1 LIVINMK
8 RAHVRHHD
16 KHRDERE
23 IIMPYRNLLLASLV
37 WLAATV
43 AAEVPEYELTVV
55 AEFTT
60 ATTLR
65 AASNA
70 GHMVGDQV
78 VDGQSRAFLATM
90 AEGLQLL
97 PLPAG
102 FNASAALDVN
112 SQGVVVGTVSDQGL
126 VFDLGEPA
134 VWVPDAAGDYQALVP
149 QQFATLPSPLGTL
162 AVTGGQIVAINESG
176 LLLGWSRLQGFQGGP
191 TTLFS
196 LTDAPLNLGE
206 LGFAAT
212 VTDINNNNVIVG
224 GQLRMDLDTTTVLDL
239 GVPDPLQ
246 PGNVSFSNAI
256 AFAINDNEEAVVA
269 ANLASV
275 PTENWL
281 TYLHNDVAGY
291 QRLNSQQLPALNV
304 GFYDNNNLGDVA
316 ASGGILFAAEQVLVQ
331 DFDALLEPE
340 FANWDTRLGFIA
352 DDRRVYTT
360 AEDFD
365 VLDRNALVVLTPLSD
380 VIHASGFETL

>member
-1 LIVINMK
+1 MCAIIIK
-8 RAHVRHHD
+8 Y
-16 KHRDERE
+16 KDERV
-23 IIMPYRNLLLASLV
+23 IIMPYRSLLLISLV
-37 WLAATV
+37 WFAPTV

-55 AEFTT
+55 TEFTT
-60 ATTLR
+60 TTTLR
-65 AASNA
+65 GASEA

-78 VDGQSRAFLATM
+78 VDGQSRAFVATLAD
-90 AEGLQLL
+90 GLQLL
-97 PLPAG
+97 PLPPG

-112 SQGVVVGTVSDQGL
+112 SLGVVVGTVSDQGSA
-126 VFDLGEPA
+126 FDFGEPA
-134 VWVPDAAGDYQALVP
+134 VWSPDAAGGYQVDIP
-149 QQFATLPSPLGTL
+149 QQFATLPSPVGTL
-162 AVTGGQIVAINESG
+162 AVTGGQIVAINEAG

-196 LTDAPLNLGE
+196 LTDVPLNLGE

-212 VTDINNNNVIVG
+212 VTDINNNDVIVG
-224 GQLRMDLDTTTVLDL
+224 GQLRMDLDAGTVLDL

-256 AFAINDNEEAVVA
+256 AFAINDSNEAVVA

-291 QRLNSQQLPALNV
+291 QRHNSQQLPALNV

-316 ASGGILFAAEQVLVQ
+316 ASGGILFAAEQTLVQ
-331 DFDALLEPE
+331 DFDELLDPA

-352 DDRRVYTT
+352 DDRRVYTSAT
-360 AEDFD
+360 DFD
-365 VLDRNALVVLTPLSD
+365 VLDRNALVVLTPVSD
-380 VIHASGFETL
+380 VILASGFESL